1 MASGVPLVELFVS
14 EQARRAGELLK
25 DADGR
30 GIRTT
35 VASERV
41 MASLSDAVTPQ
52 GVIAVARAPQT
63 SLAAHAASATLVVV
77 LAEVRDPGN
86 AGTLIRSAA
95 AAGAGAVVFTRAAV
109 DPLNPKSVRAAAG
122 ALFKVPVVRE
132 ENLEDATRTL
142 RAAGFCIV
150 GARAGA
156 RTSMYDF
163 DFRARVALILGNES
177 WGLSELGIS
186 LLDYEVAIPMPG
198 PTESLNVGIAGSVL
212 CFEIARQRA
221 MDPPAAGAGGLSS
234 PSNRR
239 TEDGTP

>member
-1 MASGVPLVELFVS
+1 
-14 EQARRAGELLK
+14 
-25 DADGR
+25 
-30 GIRTT
+30 
-35 VASERV
+35 
-41 MASLSDAVTPQ
+41 
-52 GVIAVARAPQT
+52 
-63 SLAAHAASATLVVV
+63 
-77 LAEVRDPGN
+77 
-86 AGTLIRSAA
+86 
-95 AAGAGAVVFTRAAV
+95 
-109 DPLNPKSVRAAAG
+109 
-122 ALFKVPVVRE
+122 
-132 ENLEDATRTL
+132 
-142 RAAGFCIV
+142 
-150 GARAGA
+150 
-156 RTSMYDF
+156 MYDF

>member
-1 MASGVPLVELFVS
+1 
-14 EQARRAGELLK
+14 
-25 DADGR
+25 
-30 GIRTT
+30 
-35 VASERV
+35 

-63 SLAAHAASATLVVV
+63 SLAAHAVSATLVVV

-122 ALFKVPVVRE
+122 ALFRVPVVRE

-142 RAAGFCIV
+142 RATGFSIV

-156 RTSMYDF
+156 RTSMYDS

-177 WGLSELGIS
+177 WGLSELGTS

-221 MDPPAAGAGGLSS
+221 MDPPAARAGGLSS